1 MKISNISKACE
12 NERNKQNKTKQ
23 RGIKKKIL
31 TSKNDKKIYLC
42 TGLFLLVYMYIQKIS
57 TDVDRDRE
65 ISYHDVP
72 SLVSPLQ
79 M

>member
-1 MKISNISKACE
+1 MKISNISK
-12 NERNKQNKTKQ
+12 QNKTE
-23 RGIKKKIL
+23 RYKKKIL